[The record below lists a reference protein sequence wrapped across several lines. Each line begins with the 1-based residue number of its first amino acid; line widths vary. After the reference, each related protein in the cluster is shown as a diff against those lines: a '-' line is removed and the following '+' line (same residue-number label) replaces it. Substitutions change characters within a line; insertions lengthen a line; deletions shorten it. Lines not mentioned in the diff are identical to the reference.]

1 MSQSKALPRKRPS
14 VLVVSPNRYFRGL
27 LVEIL
32 SAHGYSGI
40 WTAESLRSMFECL
53 GQMSVDFVIMDE
65 NIPILSSAEIYRMVR
80 LSQSATKVPRAVLVV
95 SRATRSLVD
104 EVRRA
109 GFDALIT
116 KPVVPARLAK
126 AMEQIIQA

>member
-1 MSQSKALPRKRPS
+1 
-14 VLVVSPNRYFRGL
+14 
-27 LVEIL
+27 
-32 SAHGYSGI
+32 
-40 WTAESLRSMFECL
+40 MFECL

-95 SRATRSLVD
+95 SRATRLLVD